1 MAARGAP
8 PDCRGRSHQSL
19 RTISATQSW
28 ALSPSVLTSHVD
40 QMLGDGLGHG
50 LRSGRAVELLARRIE
65 VEPDGPL
72 ADAEDDARLPRG
84 FSRRGPFEAVELPRR
99 DENLSVGVMAVDAQH
114 MTVTSVRKL
123 ETRQEQIQTDIPRQK
138 GMPKGASDPHKF
150 LIGSKARPHAPRS
163 KKQMAMPLQRTL
175 LRPAKAPTC
184 RGICVRNQ
192 NDCRRAG
199 SPRAC
204 SRACSAA
211 CALAPATFSVGA
223 P

>member
-1 MAARGAP
+1 MAAHGAP

-50 LRSGRAVELLARRIE
+50 LRSGR
-65 VEPDGPL
+65 
-72 ADAEDDARLPRG
+72 
-84 FSRRGPFEAVELPRR
+84 AVELPRR